1 MKSLLRLAVLV
12 IIIHVSA
19 TAVLF
24 LFVVMMLDIKT
35 IYLAKDLL
43 KYFLFRSFLGFVFL
57 IEVFIVVP
65 NIFDSANP

>member
-12 IIIHVSA
+12 IRIHVSA

-35 IYLAKDLL
+35 QIVKDYVVHSFRTVSN
-43 KYFLFRSFLGFVFL
+43 YF
-57 IEVFIVVP
+57 I
-65 NIFDSANP
+65 IFH